1 MTVVSRR
8 ICATPARSASAAWN
22 VIVELVTKPGSDAR
36 RELLNIEGVAS
47 CLIADESLKTDPC
60 VTFGSG
66 PRLRVYCLH
75 DDEAILGEKASE
87 SALTFTPTEGDWRM
101 SLPCAADDLAW
112 VQKSLGERSTRV
124 TAREAG
130 TAVEDEPT
138 SAGADA
144 AAATAVIDREA
155 FLRS

>member
-22 VIVELVTKPGSDAR
+22 VIVELATKPGSAAR
-36 RELLNIEGVAS
+36 QELLDIEGVAS
-47 CLIADESLKTDPC
+47 CLIAEESLKTDPC
-60 VTFGSG
+60 VVFGSG
-66 PRLRVYCLH
+66 QRLRVYCLH
-75 DDEAILGEKASE
+75 DDEAIVGEKANE
-87 SALTFTPTEGDWRM
+87 AALTFTPTEGDWRM

-112 VQKSLGERSTRV
+112 VQKSLGERSTHV

-130 TAVEDEPT
+130 TAVDDGAT
-138 SAGADA
+138 WAGAIA
-144 AAATAVIDREA
+144 APAAAVIDREA

>member
-8 ICATPARSASAAWN
+8 ICATPARSASSAWK
-22 VIVELVTKPGSDAR
+22 VIVDLVTTPGSDAR
-36 RELLNIEGVAS
+36 RELLNIEGIAS
-47 CLIADESLKTDPC
+47 CLIAEESLKSDPC
-60 VTFGSG
+60 VIFGSG

-75 DDEAILGEKASE
+75 DDEAIVGEKANE
-87 SALTFTPTEGDWRM
+87 AALTFTPTEGDWRM
-101 SLPCAADDLAW
+101 SLPCAADDLVW
-112 VQKSLGERSTRV
+112 VRKALAERTTRV

-130 TAVEDEPT
+130 TTVDDEAA
-138 SAGADA
+138 SAHASP

>member
-22 VIVELVTKPGSDAR
+22 VIVELVTRPGSDAR
-36 RELLNIEGVAS
+36 HELLNIEGIAS
-47 CLIADESLKTDPC
+47 CLIAEESLKTDPC
-60 VTFGSG
+60 VIFGSG

-75 DDEAILGEKASE
+75 DDVAIVGEKANE
-87 SALTFTPTEGDWRM
+87 AALTFTPTEGDWRM

-112 VQKSLGERSTRV
+112 VQKSLGERSTHV
-124 TAREAG
+124 TARETG
-130 TAVEDEPT
+130 TVVDDEAA
-138 SAGADA
+138 SASASA
-144 AAATAVIDREA
+144 TAATAVIDREA